1 MSDETKGSDETEPTP
16 GASWMAHAMS
26 TTDAISGFAG
36 MIGAFY
42 VRLVLTGVAPDAALS
57 LTEIFMITSL
67 ENNRAAVRPPGAG

>member
-16 GASWMAHAMS
+16 GASWMAQAMS

-42 VRLVLTGVAPDAALS
+42 VRLVLTGVAPDAAAS
-57 LTEIFMITSL
+57 LTESFMLSAMK
-67 ENNRAAVRPPGAG
+67 NSFGAGRPSGDG